1 MRQPKNLTPQ
11 ITERKVRRER
21 ETLPVKKQA
30 IRTQYLVD
38 NDGLSKVLALL
49 ASRDYKECIIFC
61 KKIFYAKKGTERRD
75 LDFAEIQKF
84 ISKGFK

>member
-1 MRQPKNLTPQ
+1 
-11 ITERKVRRER
+11 VRRER
-21 ETLPVKKQA
+21 GTLAAKKQVS
-30 IRTQYLVD
+30 RTQYLVD
-38 NDGLSKVLALL
+38 NDGLSKVLAFL
-49 ASRDYKECIIFC
+49 ASRDYKETITFA